1 MKSRTTREFRK
12 RFEQLPPQVRRK
24 ARRVYGL
31 WRERPHHSSLQFK
44 RVSQRQPIRSV
55 RIGLAW
61 RALGL
66 MEGETIYWF
75 WIGPHGEYDKL
86 LDRL

>member
-1 MKSRTTREFRK
+1 MKSRITRKFRK
-12 RFEQLPPQVRRK
+12 RFGQLPPQVRRK
-24 ARRVYGL
+24 ARRAYAL
-31 WRERPHHSSLQFK
+31 WRKRPHHSSLQFK
-44 RVSQRQPIRSV
+44 RVSQRQPIHSV
-55 RIGLAW
+55 RIGLGW

-66 MEGETIYWF
+66 MEDETIYWF